1 MIILRSNKSILT
13 LVFLV
18 YHFYCHR
25 ELGEHMNTALILAG
39 GRDVRFK
46 MDIPKQFVNVNNRP
60 IIVYT
65 LEIFQNHP
73 DIDEIIVT
81 CLEGWQEMVRVYGK
95 QFNITKLKEIFPGG
109 KDAQES
115 TYRGLEILKDRMEQG
130 DIVIVHD
137 AIRPMVSEEIITK
150 SIKMCLKKGMGVAAT
165 YIMDTI
171 MHSGNGKE
179 GFQSINRYEIKK
191 VQTPQAFD
199 FQVIWNLHQ
208 KAIEMNSLGAWD
220 NSSMIT
226 NIGEKVYFSEGSDL
240 NLKINTTED
249 VEMFRALYRMKH
261 PEENTESR

>member
-1 MIILRSNKSILT
+1 
-13 LVFLV
+13 
-18 YHFYCHR
+18 
-25 ELGEHMNTALILAG
+25 MNTALILAG
-39 GRDVRFK
+39 GRDERFK

-150 SIKMCLKKGMGVAAT
+150 SIKMCLKRGMGVTAT

-171 MHSGNGKE
+171 MHSENGKE
-179 GFQSINRYEIKK
+179 GYQSISRYEIMK

-199 FQVIWNLHQ
+199 FQLLWNLHQ

-261 PEENTESR
+261 PEENISSR